1 MKQVILIILTIF
13 LLPCDAYAST
23 IEEDLSLLI
32 ENVKD
37 LKKRTIDFDEKIL
50 NKVYPIGSI
59 YESTNYSTVE
69 EVQNII
75 GGKWERYGNGKT
87 LIGVD
92 ESNSNFNV
100 VNKTGGTKTNTLAIT
115 NLPNHT
121 HSIPVLSGTAAK
133 TETHT
138 HSIPSLTG
146 TAESAGSHTH
156 ALRIANDNGNLN
168 VWGATW
174 KNSNE
179 TRFTDTNGTQ
189 TTGAHTHS
197 IKTIASNVISNGDHT
212 HSISLKEGVTGNLGS
227 ATAFT
232 NLNPYIT
239 VYMYKRIS

>member
-100 VNKTGGTKTNTLAIT
+100 VNKIGGENTTTLSAE
-115 NLPNHT
+115 NLPSHT
-121 HSIPVLSGTAAK
+121 HTIPGLSGTALSAG
-133 TETHT
+133 THT
-138 HSIPSLTG
+138 HNNTAKSSTITGTFGTAVPAQHVKWASGAFSGITLSSSSSHGISIPNTTNPIYG
-146 TAESAGSHTH
+146 YK
-156 ALRIANDNGNLN
+156 LN
-168 VWGATW
+168 ATP
-174 KNSNE
+174 
-179 TRFTDTNGTQ
+179 TITMTNVSD
-189 TTGAHTHS
+189 GAHTHS
-197 IKTIASNVISNGDHT
+197 VTTN
-212 HSISLKEGVTGNLGS
+212 EGTSGNTGSG
-227 ATAFT
+227 AAFT
-232 NLNPYIT
+232 NLPPYIT
-239 VYMYKRIS
+239 VYRYKRIN